1 MMAVVQDYLSALVS
15 LQIGNLSRSD
25 IEYSLPDDIRKLTD
39 MKVDAWTVTRQ
50 TVSAGAGQAFNAT
63 GNATSLFLVF
73 FSHPVQVTKID
84 NASLVLNT
92 SFVGFWTDRSDGT
105 NSMDMGA
112 TNSVLINNDLR
123 APNYVTTS
131 GGSTTAVEVTV
142 VEVALSTTA

>member
-1 MMAVVQDYLSALVS
+1 MATVQDYLNLALSGTISNQTKTDVEF
-15 LQIGNLSRSD
+15 Q
-25 IEYSLPDDIRKLTD
+25 LPNDIRKLAD
-39 MKVDAWTVTRQ
+39 MKVDSWSVKRT
-50 TVSAGAGQAFNAT
+50 TVSAGAGQAFNAI

-142 VEVALSTTA
+142 VEVAFSSTA